1 MARRKKIKKEGKVA
15 IPTSSMS
22 DIAFLLLIFFMVST
36 TFRKEVG
43 LKVILPE
50 ARATEK
56 LTRTRDISHI
66 YIGKDGKIS
75 VDDKIV
81 TPDLLKLAYMRKV
94 EEKPEIIVSIKAD
107 KNAKYDYVDKVIESL
122 RDAKALRVVFATNFK
137 R

>member
-1 MARRKKIKKEGKVA
+1 MARRKQLRKEGKVA
-15 IPTSSMS
+15 IPTASMS

-66 YIGKDGKIS
+66 YISKDGKIS

-81 TPDLLKLAYMRKV
+81 SPDIVKIAYARKV
-94 EEKPEIIVSIKAD
+94 EEKPELIVSIKAD
-107 KNAKYDYVDKVIESL
+107 KQVKYDYVDKVIEAL
-122 RDAKALRVVFATNFK
+122 RDAKALRVVFATNYK
-137 R
+137 K

>member
-1 MARRKKIKKEGKVA
+1 MARRKKIRKEGKVA
-15 IPTSSMS
+15 IPTASMS

>member
-1 MARRKKIKKEGKVA
+1 MARRKKIRKEGKVA
-15 IPTSSMS
+15 IPTASMS

-43 LKVILPE
+43 LKVLLPE

-66 YIGKDGKIS
+66 YISKDGKIS

>member
-43 LKVILPE
+43 LKVLLPE

-81 TPDLLKLAYMRKV
+81 SPDLLKLAYIRKV
-94 EEKPEIIVSIKAD
+94 EEKPEIIVSMKAD

>member
-1 MARRKKIKKEGKVA
+1 MAKRKQLKKEGKVA
-15 IPTSSMS
+15 IPTASMS

-66 YIGKDGKIS
+66 YIAKDGKIS

-81 TPDLLKLAYMRKV
+81 TPDVVKIAYARKV
-94 EEKPEIIVSIKAD
+94 QEKPELIVSIKAD
-107 KNAKYDYVDKVIESL
+107 KRVKYDYVDKVIEAL
-122 RDAKALRVVFATNFK
+122 RDAKALRVVFATDYK
-137 R
+137 K

>member
-1 MARRKKIKKEGKVA
+1 MARRKKIRKEGKVA
-15 IPTSSMS
+15 IPTASMS

-66 YIGKDGKIS
+66 YISKDGKIS